1 MTNVHEG
8 RKPDRGLPIRYLLV
22 FWILVLSAIAFLDR
36 TNISIAGVEIG
47 REFHIDNTELGWVFS
62 AFLIGYASFQIPGGV
77 LARRFGPRRVL
88 ALCVLWWGLF
98 TALTAMVRPGI
109 GAALVTLILIRFLLG
124 AGEAVMY
131 PSANQFVERWFPVE
145 ERGKANGII
154 FGGVGLGS
162 GMTPPLVTAIILRF
176 GWHASFWF
184 CAVVGVLAGAVW
196 YVAARNSPEEHP
208 WVHVRELELI
218 AEGRGDPRTGQLA
231 QAGKPEQKAAV
242 PWKKIFSSKDILALT
257 ASYFTY
263 GYISWIF
270 FSWFYIYLAQVR
282 GLSLKTSAIYS
293 IFPFIAMTAG
303 SLIGG
308 VASDWL
314 ARVFGSRV
322 GRCYLP
328 AFAILLTAILLLA
341 GSRAQSAQTASFVL
355 ASGAGALYLSQSCF
369 WSVTA
374 DYAGE
379 FAGVVSGAM
388 NMGCQI
394 GGAIT
399 ASLTPLI
406 AAHFGWKASFL
417 TATIIAVAGAL
428 AWLIVDPDARLLPVG
443 GSEDKNSQADY
454 VNEPAG

>member
-1 MTNVHEG
+1 MTNMSER
-8 RKPDRGLPIRYLLV
+8 RKPGRGLPIRYLLV

-36 TNISIAGVEIG
+36 TNISIAGIEIG
-47 REFHIDNTELGWVFS
+47 REFHIDNTRLGWIFS
-62 AFLIGYASFQIPGGV
+62 AFLVGYALFQIPGGV

-98 TALTAMVRPGI
+98 TALTALVQPGI
-109 GAALVTLILIRFLLG
+109 YAALIVLILIRFLLG

-131 PSANQFVERWFPVE
+131 PSANQFVERWFPIE

-162 GMTPPLVTAIILRF
+162 GMTPPLITAIILRF

-196 YVAARNSPEEHP
+196 YILARNTPEEHP
-208 WVHVRELELI
+208 WVHVQELELI
-218 AEGRGDPRTGQLA
+218 VRGRGDPLNDEQHGVLS
-231 QAGKPEQKAAV
+231 QASKPEHKAGV
-242 PWKKIFSSKDILALT
+242 PWKKILLSKEILALT
-257 ASYFTY
+257 VSYFIY
-263 GYISWIF
+263 GYIAWIF
-270 FSWFYIYLAQVR
+270 FSWFYIYLEQVR
-282 GLSLKTSAIYS
+282 GLSLQTSAIYS

-314 ARVFGSRV
+314 ARAFGSRV

-328 AFAILLTAILLLA
+328 AFALLLTAVLLLA
-341 GSRAQSAQTASFVL
+341 GSQARGAQTASFML
-355 ASGAGALYLSQSCF
+355 AAGAGALYLSQSCY

-379 FAGVVSGAM
+379 FTGVVSGAM
-388 NMGCQI
+388 NMGGQI
-394 GGAIT
+394 GGAVT

-417 TATIIAVAGAL
+417 TATFIAVLGGL
-428 AWLIVDPDARLLPVG
+428 AWLIVNPDARLAAVG
-443 GSEDKNSQADY
+443 DSEDEELASAR
-454 VNEPAG
+454 

>member
-1 MTNVHEG
+1 MIKMDG
-8 RKPDRGLPIRYLLV
+8 GMKPGRGLPIRYLLV
-22 FWILVLSAIAFLDR
+22 VWILALSAIAFLDR

-62 AFLIGYASFQIPGGV
+62 AFLIGYAAFQIPGGV
-77 LARRFGPRRVL
+77 LARRLGPRRVM
-88 ALCVLWWGLF
+88 AFCVLWWGLF
-98 TALTAMVRPGI
+98 TGLTALVPPGI
-109 GAALVTLILIRFLLG
+109 GAALLVLVLIRFSLG

-131 PSANQFVERWFPVE
+131 PSANQFVERWFPIE

-162 GMTPPLVTAIILRF
+162 GITPPLITAIILRY

-184 CAVVGVLAGAVW
+184 CAVAGVVAGAVW
-196 YVAARNSPEEHP
+196 YVAARDTPEEHS
-208 WVHVRELELI
+208 WVRRHELEI
-218 AEGRGDPRTGQLA
+218 IVQGRGDPENRKGTP
-231 QAGKPEQKAAV
+231 AGTPEHKARV
-242 PWKKIFSSKDILALT
+242 PWRRIFTSKDILALT
-257 ASYFTY
+257 GSYFTY
-263 GYISWIF
+263 GYVSWIF

-293 IFPFIAMTAG
+293 IFPFVAMTLG

-314 ARVFGSRV
+314 TRNFSARA

-328 AFAILLTAILLLA
+328 AFALLLTGVLLLA
-341 GSRAQSAQTASFVL
+341 GSRAQSAATASFVL
-355 ASGAGALYLSQSCF
+355 AGGAGALYLSQSCY

-388 NMGCQI
+388 NMGAQI
-394 GGAIT
+394 GGAVT

-417 TATIIAVAGAL
+417 TATVLAVLGAL
-428 AWLIVDPDARLLPVG
+428 AWLIVDPDARLVRIG
-443 GSEDKNSQADY
+443 DSEDEALA
-454 VNEPAG
+454 PIL